1 LWMYVAAGVL
11 VLLFVIWALRSKP
24 AASASRGA
32 AGTAAVAQNAA
43 TPAATSDTSTANKA
57 WPTRTLEPDNKT
69 AAAANAIAP
78 TKAPGVT
85 KAEAVSASGPV
96 WRVVVYTFNR
106 SEDAERK
113 VRALNAKHPHLQAQ
127 VFTPN
132 GQSGPYLITVG
143 GRMTREDAAH
153 FRSRAL
159 ASGMPRDSYIQNYK
173 P

>member
-1 LWMYVAAGVL
+1 MYVAAGIL
-11 VLLFVIWALRSKP
+11 VLLFLIWALRSKP
-24 AASASRGA
+24 ATTPSHGVT
-32 AGTAAVAQNAA
+32 GTAAVAQNAA
-43 TPAATSDTSTANKA
+43 APAANTDTSTASKA

-69 AAAANAIAP
+69 AAAASAP
-78 TKAPGVT
+78 AAMKTPGVT
-85 KAEAVSASGPV
+85 KAEAVSASGAV
-96 WRVVVYTFNR
+96 WRVIVYTFNR
-106 SEDAERK
+106 SEDAEKK

-159 ASGMPRDSYIQNYK
+159 GSGMPRDSYIQNYK